1 MEETSM
7 AKSTRSNVG
16 LGATI
21 VAFAA
26 LGLVPAQA
34 QETCKVNEDVSAKN
48 TKYAEQHIF
57 NIDDTPGHIIR
68 IFELVRAYPDD
79 KPNSEGLKRTQT
91 LSHSSVDYVNGNGS
105 LHGYA
110 TTTYENGDKIFAE
123 INGISQ
129 TVVNPD
135 GSKKGSFSGVTRFIG
150 GTGKYQRVHGLT
162 REKTDF
168 DIAAGYNQSH
178 TEGEYWIEK

>member
-1 MEETSM
+1 M
-7 AKSTRSNVG
+7 AKSIRSKMAI
-16 LGATI
+16 GATI
-21 VAFAA
+21 A
-26 LGLVPAQA
+26 GLATISIGPVQA
-34 QETCKVNEDVSAKN
+34 QETCKVNEDVLAKN
-48 TKYAEQHIF
+48 SKYTEQHIF

-68 IFELVRAYPDD
+68 VFELVRTYPDD
-79 KPNSEGLKRTQT
+79 KPNCEGLKRTQT
-91 LSHSSVDYVNGNGS
+91 LSHSSVDYVNGNGT

-135 GSKKGSFSGVTRFIG
+135 GSKKGSFSGITRFTG
-150 GTGKYQRVHGLT
+150 GTGKYQRVHGLV

-168 DIAAGYNQSH
+168 DIATGYNQAH